1 MRIATLCCINGEVLC
16 QKLYIQFGIMSA
28 KVVSEVIV
36 LAQNH
41 RRFATSYAYTGSVF
55 RNPPSDRAAQL
66 FQTAEPKGKHGRP
79 TGIHLACQ
87 FDCQSSQATAEDV
100 ITLMQ
105 QIHSNYIISK
115 RYNLVPEVFPVG
127 ER

>member
-1 MRIATLCCINGEVLC
+1 MPEAVYLVWHNER
-16 QKLYIQFGIMSA
+16 

-55 RNPPSDRAAQL
+55 RNPPSDRAARL

-105 QIHSNYIISK
+105 QIQSNYIISK

>member
-1 MRIATLCCINGEVLC
+1 MSKIIDVLPLHKRT
-16 QKLYIQFGIMSA
+16 QAAY
-28 KVVSEVIV
+28 SEIRPVTE
-36 LAQNH
+36 
-41 RRFATSYAYTGSVF
+41 R
-55 RNPPSDRAAQL
+55 PQL

-100 ITLMQ
+100 ITRMQ